1 MKENVLA
8 IRDLHLLIVF
18 VFSEPG
24 ERGQQ
29 MECETQS
36 KFSNE
41 EQITQKLF
49 LRSKVYALLGCLL
62 TLIDGLSVI

>member
-49 LRSKVYALLGCLL
+49 LRSKVYALLGCQL
-62 TLIDGLSVI
+62 TLIDGLSVT